1 VDTYIM
7 GRTTGEARRLGIQA
21 DLYAPHTEHLLR
33 LAGIRPGLRVVD
45 VGSGMGDVTMQAAR
59 LVGPTGHVIGA
70 DVDPAMVGVARQ
82 RAEESGVDN
91 VTFVQAA
98 IPDIPVDEPV
108 DAVIGRLVL
117 MHLDDPATA
126 VRGLRKLVR
135 PGGIISFQEVDIVH
149 ATSAQVAPL
158 AAACMRW
165 CYDAARLA
173 GSGIRGGR
181 LGPILRAAGLE
192 PAGLAVETPA
202 TFDPDSPIYVYIAST
217 VASLLPL
224 MVTHDITTAA
234 EVDIDTL
241 LDRLRA
247 EARETRAVA
256 YLPDLVGAW
265 SIEPSAN

>member
-1 VDTYIM
+1 MDTYIM
-7 GRTTGEARRLGIQA
+7 GRTTGETRRLGIQA
-21 DLYAPHTEHLLR
+21 ELYAPHTEHLLG
-33 LAGIRPGLRVVD
+33 LAGIRPGMRVLD

-59 LVGPTGHVIGA
+59 LVGPTGHVIG
-70 DVDPAMVGVARQ
+70 VDLEPAMVDVARQ
-82 RAEESGVDN
+82 RADESGVDN
-91 VTFVQAA
+91 VTFVQAT
-98 IPDIPVDEPV
+98 IPDIPLDEPV

-135 PGGIISFQEVDIVH
+135 PGGIITFQEVDIVH

-158 AAACMRW
+158 AAACMQW

-173 GSGIRGGR
+173 GSGIRGGQ
-181 LGPILRAAGLE
+181 LGPILRDAGLP

-202 TFDPDSPIYVYIAST
+202 TLDPESPIYVYMAST
-217 VASLLPL
+217 VVSLLPL
-224 MVTHDITTAA
+224 LIRHDITTTA
-234 EVDIDTL
+234 EVDSDTL

-247 EARETRAVA
+247 EARGTQSVA

-265 SIEPSAN
+265 AIEPFAN